1 MITKTEINKH
11 LRRFIKNRFEFEINL
26 QDNLILKCY
35 RFGWPPYDNRTEYI
49 DFIGRPMV
57 LEILDPHMQ
66 KFPSYKNGVL
76 DKVKYIYDGDRDK
89 FLSILAKDPDI
100 LFRFEEATL
109 LGI

>member
-35 RFGWPPYDNRTEYI
+35 RFGWTPDDMEYR
-49 DFIGRPMV
+49 DFNGKPLI
-57 LEILDPHMQ
+57 LEIIDPNMQ
-66 KFPSYKNGVL
+66 KYPSYKNGVL